1 MIVVR
6 DTSALTSL
14 LQIGRVELLAQ
25 VYSEVFIPEAVR
37 NELLREHLAIP
48 ESVRCQPVADPA
60 EVRRLLQELD
70 AGEAEAIVLAKELKA
85 DDLLMDE
92 TLGRRIAIREGV
104 HVIGLLGVLLEAKG
118 LGLILSVRH
127 VTEELEQKA
136 RFRVSN
142 SVKEII
148 FRAAGEP

>member
-1 MIVVR
+1 MIVVS

-14 LQIGRVELLAQ
+14 LQIGQVELLAS

-37 NELLREHLAIP
+37 DELLKEHPAIP
-48 ESVRCQPVADPA
+48 SLVHCRRVAHQD

-92 TLGRRIAIREGV
+92 TLGRRIAMREGL
-104 HVIGLLGVLLEAKG
+104 HVIGLMGVLLEAKG
-118 LGLILSVRH
+118 QGLIASVSKL
-127 VTEELEQKA
+127 TEELELKA
-136 RFRVSN
+136 RFRVSTP
-142 SVKEII
+142 VKEII
-148 FRAAGEP
+148 FRAAGEL